1 MEVVNAKEFNK
12 NPSLEQ
18 MVEPDNHLKN
28 FLVEYVGEK
37 YNPEDQEVTVEMIV
51 ETMAAEFPEFLLA
64 VAEENW
70 IRGYQQAIGD
80 VDIGLREVERQKN
93 EQEDNQSHTGE

>member
-1 MEVVNAKEFNK
+1 MEVINAKQFNK
-12 NPSLEQ
+12 NPSLNEL
-18 MVEPDNHLKN
+18 VEPDNHLKN

-37 YNPEDQEVTVEMIV
+37 YNPEDGEVTVEMIA

-70 IRGYQQAIGD
+70 IRGYQQALDD
-80 VDIGLREVERQKN
+80 VEVGRVEMENEKN
-93 EQEDNQSHTGE
+93 EEHNQPYTGE